1 MSGEGGWI
9 GGSGLARLEG
19 LLEDHSGG
27 YRSLPQ
33 FGQLA
38 SSASIHS
45 LHASQCT
52 PLRDGTSAVPPIPTP
67 GSSKK
72 SLIEPPSVSLE
83 SRRSTGIVAER
94 CDNRRSKRVVTRFR
108 RLLSPLEQDRDGGLV
123 LLMGSRGL

>member
-1 MSGEGGWI
+1 VLVLKTRAPQVVDLRRHVE
-9 GGSGLARLEG
+9 LEG
-19 LLEDHSGG
+19 IEPSTSSMPSMVRIDQQPCQRGLVLQGHFGG

-52 PLRDGTSAVPPIPTP
+52 PLRDGMSAVPPIPTP

-72 SLIEPPSVSLE
+72 SVIVTPFRVSWIT
-83 SRRSTGIVAER
+83 SIH
-94 CDNRRSKRVVTRFR
+94 
-108 RLLSPLEQDRDGGLV
+108 
-123 LLMGSRGL
+123 